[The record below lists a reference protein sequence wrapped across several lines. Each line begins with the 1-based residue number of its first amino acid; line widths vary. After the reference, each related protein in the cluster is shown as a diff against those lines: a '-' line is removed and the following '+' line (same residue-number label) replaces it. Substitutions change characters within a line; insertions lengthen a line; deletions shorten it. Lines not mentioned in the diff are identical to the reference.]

1 MAARV
6 RYDVY
11 YATLAGGIA
20 PSKRQPSNPLVREA
34 AIDFLDWFGE
44 DAIALGWMATS
55 LFGLYPPLGVVRV
68 DY

>member
-1 MAARV
+1 M
-6 RYDVY
+6 
-11 YATLAGGIA
+11 AGGIA

-44 DAIALGWMATS
+44 DTIALGWMATS

>member
-1 MAARV
+1 MA
-6 RYDVY
+6 D
-11 YATLAGGIA
+11 GIA

-44 DAIALGWMATS
+44 DAIALGWMPTS